1 MTRCRNNLPALTAS
15 EKSAECIMYRQLLR
29 VTTLV
34 PPRDAAHHTARYGTI
49 KLLWL
54 FGHSQDAG
62 SATPAGGR
70 LDRVHTP
77 LMKPQRLMYSP
88 TRSRRLNE
96 MLGLIVLVVAGL
108 LLLALVSYTPSDPS
122 FNSVGDGAGTHL
134 AHNWTG
140 LVGAYSA
147 DLLLQTLGIAIFFV
161 PLALL
166 RIGLSWIRS
175 QRVGSTKA
183 KVAGILLWLI
193 FAPALIALMPG
204 EMLWRHALPISGIEG
219 TILAGGLIHFVN
231 YPGAMIL
238 CGLMV
243 ALSLYL
249 TTTFLLAN
257 AGSWFTAHFG
267 FIRSLSDR
275 YAAWK
280 SKRRGAADEEFDE
293 AFASKREIA
302 AAMARKQEAGE
313 GDAARNGS
321 LLSSFFGWFGR
332 RNRKQED
339 ESDATV
345 SQGPEV
351 NDEPA
356 SVWQTMPRT
365 LVDAAPM
372 TGLHVAAAAAAP
384 YAAQLAAA
392 AAPLRSAQAA
402 GAVETPSAAEV
413 EDDGWLNAPERRTPP
428 PILAMPK
435 ASHVAMPEPPPARI
449 PTLKPVQTVGLPP
462 MPSPMQDIAAQ
473 NIAFGKRADADQRA
487 VAITPKSVRGY
498 KLPPSSLL
506 YKSEE
511 HAQVRENELREEARV
526 LVEKCGEF
534 GVDGSV
540 EQINPGPVV
549 TTFEFRPDAGVK
561 YSRVTGLADD
571 LCLAMAAESIL
582 IERMPGKSTV
592 GIQVP
597 NHERET
603 IWLRDVVECENF
615 AQSKSKLAIALGKD
629 ISGRIVIGDLAS
641 MPHVLIAGSTGS
653 GKSVAINAM
662 IMSVLFKSTPEQ
674 VRMILVDP
682 KRVELGMYE
691 GIPHLFTPIITEA
704 KLAANALRNA
714 VREMERRLKLLAAN
728 HVRNIDQFNKLFEN
742 GSEYLFADVN
752 QEPLPY
758 IMIII
763 DELADLMM
771 LDRANVEEAI
781 TRLAQ
786 MARAVGIHLVLA
798 TQRPSVDVITGL
810 IKANV
815 PTRMSFRLA
824 TKVDSRTIIDSN
836 GAESLLGRGD
846 MLFLPPGTSR
856 LQRVHAPFVT
866 EKEIAA
872 VTEFWKAQGEAE
884 YVHGFLEGPKD
895 EKSSEGGSSGDGEED
910 DALFDDAVRLVF
922 EFGKASTSLLQRRLR
937 IGYGRAAHLID
948 MMERD
953 GLVGPA
959 DGSKPREILK
969 SPSYFSEV
977 DASTR

>member
-1 MTRCRNNLPALTAS
+1 M
-15 EKSAECIMYRQLLR
+15 E
-29 VTTLV
+29 V
-34 PPRDAAHHTARYGTI
+34 
-49 KLLWL
+49 LWL
-54 FGHSQDAG
+54 FPVVLLSLPVPPGLGRRQA
-62 SATPAGGR
+62 SATTR
-70 LDRVHTP
+70 ELYT
-77 LMKPQRLMYSP
+77 MKPKRLVYSP

-96 MLGLIVLVVAGL
+96 MLGLIVLVAAGL
-108 LLLALVSYTPSDPS
+108 LLLSLVSYTPSDPS
-122 FNSVGDGAGTHL
+122 FDTASAIAGSWP

-140 LVGAYSA
+140 LIGAYAS
-147 DLLLQTLGIAIFFV
+147 DLMLQVLGVAVLFV
-161 PLALL
+161 PLVL
-166 RIGLSWIRS
+166 IRLGVAWMRS
-175 QRVGSTKA
+175 KAVGSPAA
-183 KVAGILLWLI
+183 KIFGLGLWLV
-193 FAPALIALMPG
+193 FAPAGIALLPG
-204 EMLWRHALPISGIEG
+204 HLLWRHALPIAGMEG
-219 TILAGGLIHFVN
+219 RLLSD
-231 YPGAMIL
+231 AMIHLVNLPGTVIL
-238 CGLMV
+238 CTLMV

-249 TTTFLLAN
+249 TTTFMLAT
-257 AGSWFTAHFG
+257 SREWFLAHVAP
-267 FIRSLSDR
+267 IRNMR
-275 YAAWK
+275 TWWVERKERRANKKAQATIAAY
-280 SKRRGAADEEFDE
+280 E
-293 AFASKREIA
+293 SKREKEA
-302 AAMARKQEAGE
+302 AKALAAQERAS
-313 GDAARNGS
+313 NS
-321 LLSSFFGWFGR
+321 LLAGIFGWFGR
-332 RNRKQED
+332 RKTVVAD
-339 ESDATV
+339 ASESEHDRERAEFGE
-345 SQGPEV
+345 GP
-351 NDEPA
+351 
-356 SVWQTMPRT
+356 SVWDTMPRT
-365 LVDAAPM
+365 
-372 TGLHVAAAAAAP
+372 HVQEGPLTPLSAAAAAAAP
-384 YAAQLAAA
+384 FAAQLAAA
-392 AAPLRSAQAA
+392 AAPLRAAELPFDAPVQEAA
-402 GAVETPSAAEV
+402 G
-413 EDDGWLNAPERRTPP
+413 DDGWLDAPERQAPA
-428 PILAMPK
+428 PILAK
-435 ASHVAMPEPPPARI
+435 SALSRVDLPEAPPARM
-449 PTLKPVQTVGLPP
+449 PMARKVVEMPLPP
-462 MPSPMQDIAAQ
+462 MPSPTADIAAQ

-487 VAITPKSVRGY
+487 VAMTTKSVRGY

-506 YKSEE
+506 YRNEE
-511 HAQVRENELREEARV
+511 HVQVREEALRAEAKV

-534 GVDGSV
+534 GVDGNV

-582 IERMPGKSTV
+582 IERMAGKSTV

-603 IWLRDVVECENF
+603 IWLRDVVECESF
-615 AQSKSKLAIALGKD
+615 AQSKSKLPIALGKD
-629 ISGRIVIGDLAS
+629 INGRIVTADLAA

-728 HVRNIDQFNKLFEN
+728 HVRNIDQFNKLFDN
-742 GSEYLFADVN
+742 GSEYLFEDVN

-866 EKEIAA
+866 EKETAA
-872 VTEFWKAQGEAE
+872 VVAFWKAQGEAE
-884 YVHGFLEGPKD
+884 YAEGFLEGPKD
-895 EKSSEGGSSGDGEED
+895 EKSGDGGSANDGDD
-910 DALFDDAVRLVF
+910 NDPMFDDAVRLVF

-937 IGYGRAAHLID
+937 VGYGRAAHLID

-969 SPSYFSEV
+969 SPNYFAEM
-977 DASTR
+977 DAAR

>member
-1 MTRCRNNLPALTAS
+1 MKTLRLV
-15 EKSAECIMYRQLLR
+15 SA
-29 VTTLV
+29 
-34 PPRDAAHHTARYGTI
+34 
-49 KLLWL
+49 
-54 FGHSQDAG
+54 
-62 SATPAGGR
+62 
-70 LDRVHTP
+70 
-77 LMKPQRLMYSP
+77 P
-88 TRSRRLNE
+88 TRYRRLNE
-96 MLGLIVLVVAGL
+96 ILGLTLLVAAAL
-108 LLLALVSYTPSDPS
+108 LLLALASYTPTDRS
-122 FNSVGDGAGTHL
+122 FNTVGGYISGRP

-140 LVGAYSA
+140 LVGAYLSDA
-147 DLLLQTLGIAIFFV
+147 MLQLIGVAAFFLPLVVGRLGLCWMRSRPAGS
-161 PLALL
+161 PLAKAV
-166 RIGLSWIRS
+166 GLAMWI
-175 QRVGSTKA
+175 A
-183 KVAGILLWLI
+183 
-193 FAPALIALMPG
+193 FCPAAIALLPG
-204 EMLWRHALPISGIEG
+204 NLMWRGALPIAG
-219 TILAGGLIHFVN
+219 TLGRLLADLMVHYLN
-231 YPGAMIL
+231 LPGASIVL
-238 CGLMV
+238 ALMV

-249 TTTFLLAN
+249 ATTFTFN
-257 AGSWFTAHFG
+257 TAREWATIRFG
-267 FIRSLSDR
+267 FLARLWERWSQWRES
-275 YAAWK
+275 
-280 SKRRGAADEEFDE
+280 RRGANIDLADNYI
-293 AFASKREIA
+293 SKRERA
-302 AAMARKQEAGE
+302 ELRAQRARELAESKAEAE
-313 GDAARNGS
+313 EEKPAS
-321 LLSSFFGWFGR
+321 TLLGGLFGWLSR
-332 RNRKQED
+332 RKTPKPI
-339 ESDATV
+339 SLT
-345 SQGPEV
+345 PEEQPIH
-351 NDEPA
+351 DGEPA
-356 SVWQTMPRT
+356 SVWQAMPRT
-365 LVDAAPM
+365 LVDAPPVTPLSTATAAVAPFAEA
-372 TGLHVAAAAAAP
+372 LARAAAP
-384 YAAQLAAA
+384 IRAIDDAANFHGQGFS
-392 AAPLRSAQAA
+392 LRA
-402 GAVETPSAAEV
+402 
-413 EDDGWLNAPERRTPP
+413 DDD
-428 PILAMPK
+428 
-435 ASHVAMPEPPPARI
+435 PEPPAPIPDLQPARLAQKA
-449 PTLKPVQTVGLPP
+449 PEPKPAPVPEDGI
-462 MPSPMQDIAAQ
+462 S
-473 NIAFGKRADADQRA
+473 FGKRADADIKA

-506 YKSEE
+506 YRSDE
-511 HAQVRENELREEARV
+511 QSTVREDELRDEARV
-526 LVEKCGEF
+526 LVQKCAEF
-534 GVDGSV
+534 GVDGQV
-540 EQINPGPVV
+540 TQINPGPVV
-549 TTFEFRPDAGVK
+549 TTFEFKPDAGVK

-582 IERMPGKSTV
+582 IERMAGKSTV

-597 NHERET
+597 NSERET
-603 IWLRDVVECENF
+603 IWLRDVVECESF
-615 AQSKSKLAIALGKD
+615 AQSKSRLAIALGKD
-629 ISGRIVIGDLAS
+629 INGRIVTADLAS

-728 HVRNIDQFNKLFEN
+728 HVRNIDQFNKLFDN
-742 GSEYLFADVN
+742 GSGHLFEDVN

-846 MLFLPPGTSR
+846 MLYLPPGTSR
-856 LQRVHAPFVT
+856 VQRVHAPFVT
-866 EKEIAA
+866 EKEISA

-895 EKSSEGGSSGDGEED
+895 EAGKEIDGASDGEAD
-910 DALFDDAVRLVF
+910 DPMYDDAVRLVF

-948 MMERD
+948 MMYND

-959 DGSKPREILK
+959 DGSKPRELLK
-969 SPSYFSEV
+969 SPNWISEV
-977 DASTR
+977 DAALR